1 MSEELKRWIPVCF
14 PMGPFE
20 GTVNLA
26 LKGSN
31 VLTATEAK
39 ELIDK
44 SEEQLNASK
53 VHANWING
61 DGDARTET
69 KTEV

>member
-1 MSEELKRWIPVCF
+1 MKEELKRWIPVCF

-44 SEEQLNASK
+44 SEEQMNAGN
-53 VHANWING
+53 VHSTLING
-61 DGDARTET
+61 AGSNETET
-69 KTEV
+69 DV

>member
-1 MSEELKRWIPVCF
+1 MNEELKRWIPVCF

-44 SEEQLNASK
+44 AEEQLKASEAK
-53 VHANWING
+53 IDN
-61 DGDARTET
+61 TEH
-69 KTEV
+69 